1 VAGPIKAVD
10 FDGVRAFHC
19 GFFSISIDLEDR
31 FVIGA
36 KLAYILNA
44 LITRTFRKTAKSA
57 RVCSLEL
64 RSSDKIVR
72 LAFKEVLNGT
82 EN

>member
-1 VAGPIKAVD
+1 MFK
-10 FDGVRAFHC
+10 
-19 GFFSISIDLEDR
+19 DLEGCA
-31 FVIGA
+31 VIGA